1 MNNENCLEEFIRVKK
16 YNLKHNYKLQYHF
29 FANWFNAYIKHFNKK
44 FSNQYFNF
52 KIFINQLS
60 RYKYERDKTEI
71 YLAFWNC
78 KNKSLITGIMILKDK
93 KIFDLF
99 VLNEVRE
106 DKKEEI
112 KEELLKFV
120 NVS

>member
-1 MNNENCLEEFIRVKK
+1 MNNENCLEEFIKVKK
-16 YNLKHNYKLQYHF
+16 CNLKHDYKLQYHF
-29 FANWFNAYIKHFNKK
+29 FKTYIKHFNRK

-71 YLAFWNC
+71 YLAFWNY
-78 KNKSLITGIMILKDK
+78 KYKSLIAGIMILKDK
-93 KIFDLF
+93 KMFDLF
-99 VLNEVRE
+99 VLNEVKE

-112 KEELLKFV
+112 KEKLLKFV
-120 NVS
+120 NG